1 MGRFFI
7 QDYTATELANAV
19 RRHGGINIPINIAD
33 IPKYIENT
41 MPSIGLIDGTITSI
55 TNNSPTIRDYCFFGC
70 ANLTYASFPQCSYV
84 GKSAFRN
91 TPVTE
96 LYLPKCSSYGQSAF
110 NGCTQIAKLT
120 IGVSNISIAT
130 STIDLYTILSN
141 NTNLQEVYLP
151 SATKIYS
158 SVFQA
163 CTNLRVLSA
172 PNVTGMEQKALYG
185 CKSLLELSLPA
196 LTYVGANTCQG
207 CTSLSKV
214 YLPQV
219 SSLYANAFYGC
230 TSLKEIYMPSL
241 TSYSTAPFGTAG
253 GVSTNGGIMVM
264 ESVTVGFSTVPAL
277 FSNQKNLIYFSDSQ
291 ATAIG
296 KDAFKGCSLLSE
308 EGWHFGS
315 LGLKTIGTGAFQACT
330 SIRVI
335 EDEHFIG
342 STTCAVKDLAFYDC
356 TSLER
361 VNTPAFTD
369 INSRTFGGCTALT
382 EVNLPNVSVITIA
395 EQKTNTGPFT
405 GCTALT
411 TISMSALTSIPGY
424 GFQSLT
430 ALTNLY
436 IPNCTNIG
444 QYAVHGCAALTNL
457 YIPNC
462 TNIGQY
468 AINGCAALTKVSGP
482 KVTTFGHYNL
492 QGGIGTKELYLPVCS
507 YFGKY
512 ALSNTVLES
521 IYAPAWNSH
530 DRAGVFHASHTTT
543 LKYVNLGYA
552 IIPGWFSNCINL
564 RSFIAEKCTS
574 LARSQFQGNISLYTV
589 SLPLCTT
596 VGSQAFQGCTALPS
610 INLPVVTKISNSAF
624 LNCTNFSIITLPKAA
639 LCALGTDVFSGT
651 GITPT
656 TGSIRV
662 PSEWVA
668 SYKTATNWSTFA
680 DRIFAI

>member
-19 RRHGGINIPINIAD
+19 RRHGGMDIPINIAD
-33 IPKYIENT
+33 IPRYIENA

-110 NGCTQIAKLT
+110 NGCTQVAKLT
-120 IGVSNISIAT
+120 IGLPIISIAT
-130 STIDLYTILSN
+130 STIDLYTILSG

-151 SATKIYS
+151 STTYLYS
-158 SVFQA
+158 SVFQG

-172 PNVTGMEQKALYG
+172 PNLMSMDQKVLYG
-185 CKSLLELSLPA
+185 CKSLSELSLPA
-196 LTYVGANTCQG
+196 LTYVGTNTCVG
-207 CTSLSKV
+207 CTTLSRV
-214 YLPQV
+214 SLPQV
-219 SSLYANAFYGC
+219 SYLYPNSFSGC
-230 TSLKEIYMPSL
+230 IALKEIYMPKL
-241 TSYSTAPFGTAG
+241 VSYSTTPFGTAG
-253 GVSTNGGIMVM
+253 GVSTSGGIMVM
-264 ESVTVGFSTVPAL
+264 ESVTVGFPTVPAL
-277 FSNQKNLIYFSDSQ
+277 FSGQKNLVYFSDSQ

-296 KDAFKGCSLLSE
+296 NNAFKGCSLLSE
-308 EGWHFGS
+308 GGWHFGS
-315 LGLKTIGTGAFQACT
+315 LGLTTIGTGAFQACT

-335 EDEHFIG
+335 EDEHFTG
-342 STTCAVKDLAFYDC
+342 TTACVVKDIAFYGC

-361 VNTPAFTD
+361 VNTQVFTN

-395 EQKTNTGPFT
+395 SQVSNTGPFT

-411 TISMSALTSIPGY
+411 TLSMAALTSIPGY

-430 ALTNLY
+430 ALTNLS
-436 IPNCTNIG
+436 
-444 QYAVHGCAALTNL
+444 
-457 YIPNC
+457 IPNC

-492 QGGIGTKELYLPVCS
+492 QGGNGTKELYLPVCS

-530 DRAGVFHASHTTT
+530 HASGVFHASHTTT

-552 IIPGWFSNCINL
+552 AIPGWFSNCVNL
-564 RSFIAEKCTS
+564 RSFIAEKCTA
-574 LARSQFQGNISLYTV
+574 LARSQFQGNVSLYTV
-589 SLPLCTT
+589 SLPLCAT

-610 INLPVVTKISNSAF
+610 INLPVATKISNSAF
-624 LNCTNFSIITLPKAA
+624 LNCTNFSILTLPKAA
-639 LCALGTDVFSGT
+639 LCALGTNALSGT
-651 GITPT
+651 GITST

-668 SYKTATNWSTFA
+668 SYKAAAGWSAFA

>member
-19 RRHGGINIPINIAD
+19 RRHGGMDIPINIAD
-33 IPKYIENT
+33 IPRYIENA

-91 TPVTE
+91 TPITE

-110 NGCTQIAKLT
+110 NGCGQVKKLT
-120 IGVSNISIAT
+120 IGLSLISIAT
-130 STIDLYTILSN
+130 STIDLYTILSGN
-141 NTNLQEVYLP
+141 KNLEEVYLP
-151 SATKIYS
+151 NCGQIWS
-158 SVFQA
+158 SVFQG
-163 CTNLRVLSA
+163 CTKLKVAEA
-172 PNVTGMEQKALYG
+172 PNLQSINAKAFY
-185 CKSLLELSLPA
+185 
-196 LTYVGANTCQG
+196 G
-207 CTSLSKV
+207 CTSLKEISFPLLGGVGTNTFQNCTSLEKV
-214 YLPQV
+214 YLPV
-219 SSLYANAFYGC
+219 ATSCWPNAFYGC
-230 TSLKEIYMPSL
+230 TSLKEIYMPAL
-241 TSYSTAPFGTAG
+241 VSYSTTPFGTAG
-253 GVSTNGGIMVM
+253 GVSTSGGIQVM
-264 ESVTVGFSTVPAL
+264 ESVTVGFTTVPAL
-277 FSNQKNLIYFSDSQ
+277 FSGQKNLVYFSDSK

-296 KDAFKGCSLLSE
+296 ANAFRGCSLLSE
-308 EGWHFGS
+308 EGWYFGS
-315 LGLKTIGTGAFQACT
+315 QGLTIIGANAFRGCT
-330 SIRVI
+330 NIRVI

-342 STTCAVKDLAFYDC
+342 STTCTVGELAFYGC
-356 TSLER
+356 TNLER
-361 VNTPAFTD
+361 VNIQALTG
-369 INSRTFGGCTALT
+369 INSRTFAGCTALT

-395 EQKTNTGPFT
+395 SQVSNTGPFT

-411 TISMSALTSIPGY
+411 TLSMAALTSIPGY

-430 ALTNLY
+430 ALTNLS
-436 IPNCTNIG
+436 
-444 QYAVHGCAALTNL
+444 
-457 YIPNC
+457 IPNC

-468 AINGCAALTKVSGP
+468 AIHGCAALTKVSGP

-492 QGGIGTKELYLPVCS
+492 QGGNGTKELYLPVCS

-521 IYAPAWNSH
+521 IYAPAWKSH
-530 DRAGVFHASHTTT
+530 HDSGVFHASHTTT

-552 IIPGWFSNCINL
+552 AIPGWFSGCVNL
-564 RSFIAEKCTS
+564 RSFIAEKCTA
-574 LARSQFQGNISLYTV
+574 LARSQFQGNVSLYTV
-589 SLPLCTT
+589 SLPLCAT

-610 INLPVVTKISNSAF
+610 ITLPVATKISNSAF
-624 LNCTNFSIITLPKAA
+624 LNCTNFSILTLPKAA
-639 LCALGTDVFSGT
+639 LCALGTNALSGT
-651 GITPT
+651 GITST

-668 SYKTATNWSTFA
+668 SYKAAANWSAFA